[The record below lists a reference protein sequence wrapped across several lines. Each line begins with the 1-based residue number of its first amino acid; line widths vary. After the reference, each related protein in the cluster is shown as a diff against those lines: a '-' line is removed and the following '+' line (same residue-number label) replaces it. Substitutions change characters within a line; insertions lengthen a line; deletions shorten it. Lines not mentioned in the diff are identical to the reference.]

1 MKKGEILY
9 NLIKRLSKSEKRY
22 FKRFAQLVGS
32 KDEKDYLVVFDLLE
46 KQKIYNEKGL
56 RNKLGE
62 LKVKRPIAN
71 IESYLLDK
79 LLNALSQYH
88 RNTNSIIS
96 YRSEVEKAYILL
108 CKGLY
113 SASYESL
120 TKVGR
125 LPEGKKP
132 LYSSYMY
139 ALLYESIS
147 YAKATT
153 PECNVELE
161 AITDSWL
168 KHIEAQK
175 AHITYLNLLAKAQK
189 IFYLQDH
196 NHKEEKI
203 KKFQK
208 LLAHPYIVND
218 EHCLTFTCKVN
229 RLYCLFYSY
238 SYLKNYTAL
247 YQQSKELLEQAF
259 EELPNKGLIHLEIW
273 GTYLEACIYNK
284 DEKTFIQEA
293 TIFDEYAQINPAL
306 EARHAYLKDYYY
318 TLAAIHYNNPM
329 LVLSKKEQ
337 IQNTLATY
345 PNQINEYQA
354 QVIYLN
360 VGISYL
366 VNEQYDQGLQ
376 WLNQWLLNKK
386 RPLENQYFFPFI
398 LLYIIMNMAN
408 ENYYLANRM
417 IDLRK
422 RQLKKKENYPES
434 LKKIFEYLKRI
445 NNIQLKSTI
454 STQNRLDKTAYTYNN
469 LLQYLDD
476 LEQGLLYDLL
486 KQLSKPF
493 YKWVQS
499 NVEETQ
505 TSSTQAKK
513 NYKVD

>member
-32 KDEKDYLVVFDLLE
+32 KDEKDYLIVFDLLE

-56 RNKLGE
+56 RSKLGE
-62 LKVKRPIAN
+62 LDVKRPIAN

-88 RNTNSIIS
+88 RNTNPIIS

-108 CKGLY
+108 RKGLY

-120 TKVGR
+120 TKVGK

-132 LYSSYMY
+132 LYGSYLY
-139 ALLYESIS
+139 ALLYESTC

-168 KHIEAQK
+168 SHLESQK
-175 AHITYLNLLAKAQK
+175 AHVTYLNLLAKAQK

-196 NHKEEKI
+196 NNKEEKT
-203 KKFQK
+203 KKFKK
-208 LLAHPYIVND
+208 LLSHPYIIND
-218 EHCLTFTCKVN
+218 EHCLTFTCKAN

-238 SYLKNYTAL
+238 TYLKNYEAL
-247 YQQSKELLEQAF
+247 YTQSKELLKQAF
-259 EELPNKGLIHLEIW
+259 EDLPIKGFIHLEIW
-273 GTYLEACIYNK
+273 GTYLEACIYNQE
-284 DEKTFIQEA
+284 EKTFIDQ
-293 TIFDEYAQINPAL
+293 TTLFDEYASQNPSL
-306 EARHAYLKDYYY
+306 EARHAYLKNYYY
-318 TLAAIHYNNPM
+318 TLAAIHYQNPM
-329 LVLSKKEQ
+329 LALSRQEE
-337 IQNTLATY
+337 IQDILKIY
-345 PNQINEYQA
+345 KNQINEYQA
-354 QVIYLN
+354 QVVYLN

-366 VNEQYDQGLQ
+366 GNNQYEEGLQ

-386 RPLENQYFFPFI
+386 RPLEDQYFFPFI

-422 RQLKKKENYPES
+422 RQFKKKENYPDC

-445 NNIQLKSTI
+445 NNIQLKATI
-454 STQNRLDKTAYTYNN
+454 SAQNRLDKTAYTYNN
-469 LLQYLDD
+469 LIQYLDE
-476 LEQGLLYDLL
+476 LEDNLLEDVL
-486 KQLSKPF
+486 KQLAKPF
-493 YKWVQS
+493 YKWVKANTEKVQLP
-499 NVEETQ
+499 
-505 TSSTQAKK
+505 SSQPK
-513 NYKVD
+513 